1 MMPEKIPV
9 RDRIINTASHLFYT
23 QGYTATGINQ
33 IVKEAAIAIGSL
45 YNHFESKTA
54 LLLAY
59 LEYENK
65 IWLEKLAGYPING
78 KDPKKKILQLVD
90 FRMELQ
96 ESSEFGGCH
105 FNKINAEINSGE
117 TEILNVIRLHKD
129 LQRNYIMEIIAGIPD
144 KSQTEKIALA
154 DMLFL
159 LIEGA
164 VTAASIYKSTW
175 PFVQV
180 KKTIQSLL

>member
-1 MMPEKIPV
+1 MSEKIPV

-33 IVKEAAIAIGSL
+33 IVKEAEIAIGSL

-54 LLLAY
+54 LLMAY
-59 LEYENK
+59 LEHENK
-65 IWLEKLAGYPING
+65 IWLGKLAGYSISGN
-78 KDPKKKILQLVD
+78 DPKKKILQLVD

-105 FNKINAEINSGE
+105 FNKINAEINAGE
-117 TEILNVIRLHKD
+117 VEILKVIRLHKD
-129 LQRNYIMEIIAGIPD
+129 LQRHYIMEIIAGIPD
-144 KSQTEKIALA
+144 KNQTEKTVLA
-154 DMLFL
+154 DTLFL

-164 VTAASIYKSTW
+164 VTAGSIYKSTW
-175 PFVQV
+175 PFLQA
-180 KKTIQSLL
+180 KRIIQSLL

>member
-1 MMPEKIPV
+1 MSEKIPV

-33 IVKEAAIAIGSL
+33 IVKEAEIAIGSL

-59 LEYENK
+59 LQYENK
-65 IWLEKLAGYPING
+65 IWLEKLAHYPITG
-78 KDPKKKILQLVD
+78 KDPKKKILQLLD

-96 ESSEFGGCH
+96 ESSEFRGCH
-105 FNKINAEINSGE
+105 FNKINAEINADE
-117 TEILNVIRLHKD
+117 TAILNAIRSHKD
-129 LQRNYIMEIIAGIPD
+129 LQRNYILEIIAGIPD
-144 KSQTEKIALA
+144 KSQTEKTVLA
-154 DMLFL
+154 DTLFL

-164 VTAASIYKSTW
+164 VTAGSIYKSTW
-175 PFVQV
+175 PFLQA